1 MAGIWITKRVA
12 KILSSS
18 SDRCHQSFLW
28 FSKNMNFADF
38 GGTQKHGWLWTSSQR
53 LLGTT
58 TKAYGQT
65 VAGKGL
71 QLTWCLDSSGRL
83 LTIFSA
89 SRYAGRFSNS
99 GGVAVLHHGTGP
111 TEASLSLRFL
121 GRDWTWW
128 VQMTSFFRTMPLVS
142 KKKKFFFL
150 PFSYNSTSNILSRA
164 NKSIESCRKMR
175 FDSGLQLHCVEHDL
189 PQSHSHVAQSAARGL
204 ARFDAGAEQ
213 ESRWSAVV
221 AFKVEGFQ
229 NPVANCAWHAALNTD
244 LL

>member
-65 VAGKGL
+65 VVESHATGRGKGL

-128 VQMTSFFRTMPLVS
+128 VQMTSFFRTMPLVN
-142 KKKKFFFL
+142 KKKKFFFCLFPTTAPAIYCHVPTKASNRVGRWGLTRVCSCTALSMTCLNHIHMWRNRPLVAL
-150 PFSYNSTSNILSRA
+150 P
-164 NKSIESCRKMR
+164 
-175 FDSGLQLHCVEHDL
+175 DL
-189 PQSHSHVAQSAARGL
+189 MLAQSRRADDRL
-204 ARFDAGAEQ
+204 
-213 ESRWSAVV
+213 
-221 AFKVEGFQ
+221 
-229 NPVANCAWHAALNTD
+229 
-244 LL
+244 